1 MYKYHVMLK
10 DRIPYH
16 ERDSDT
22 KYEEEVLDN
31 PEKMQEYIEN
41 VFHIKNAGE
50 EHMVM
55 LCLNGDLK
63 PVSAFEVSHGSV
75 QSTEATPKEIFKM
88 ALLGGAEG
96 IILAHN
102 HTTGTSTPSNKD
114 WRVLRDVKKTGK
126 TLGIPLMDFII
137 FGDTNFSAFKDKIL

>member
-10 DRIPYH
+10 DRIHYL
-16 ERDSDT
+16 ERNSDT
-22 KYEEEVLDN
+22 EYEEVVLDN
-31 PEKMQEYIEN
+31 PSKMQEYIEN

-75 QSTEATPKEIFKM
+75 QSTEATPGEIFKM
-88 ALLGGAEG
+88 ALPGGAEG

-102 HTTGTSTPSNKD
+102 HTTGNPAPGKD
-114 WRVLRDVKKTGK
+114 DIKTLKDIKRSGK
-126 TLGIPLMDFII
+126 TPGIPLMDFII
-137 FGDTNFSAFKDKIL
+137 FGDTVNSAFEMGYL

>member
-10 DRIPYH
+10 DRVPYL

-22 KYEEEVLDN
+22 EYEEVVLDN
-31 PEKMQEYIEN
+31 PSKMQEYIEN

-55 LCLNGDLK
+55 ICVNGDLK

-75 QSTEATPKEIFKM
+75 QSTNATPREIFKM

-102 HTTGTSTPSNKD
+102 HTTGDSSPSNKD
-114 WRVLRDVKKTGK
+114 IKVLKDIKRSGK
-126 TLGIPLMDFII
+126 ALGIHLIDFII
-137 FGDTNFSAFKDKIL
+137 FGDTINSAFEKGYL